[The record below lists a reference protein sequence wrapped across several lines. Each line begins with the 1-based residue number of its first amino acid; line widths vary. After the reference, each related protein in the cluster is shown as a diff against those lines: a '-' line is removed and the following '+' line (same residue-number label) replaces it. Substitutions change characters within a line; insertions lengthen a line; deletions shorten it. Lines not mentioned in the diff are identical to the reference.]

1 VSRTPLPS
9 PAPGRWAG
17 LRLDVEGPARP
28 GLRVEVTGG
37 RRLLL
42 RQGDQVVLLG
52 MQRAAHR
59 GVYYVRT
66 NRFHSPLPPVDAA
79 LARRLRPADGSN
91 SSPPIDATLADR
103 HAGESGGGARQ
114 ADRGDA
120 AWAARW
126 THRFA
131 DWLQAAAGPLHG
143 GPLHTGPWTLAW
155 GMPSWSVAA
164 HWSRLPSVDPDR
176 GHITWF
182 GYGDP
187 DDDQRDILPLRRLA
201 APDAARVRSYRR
213 QVREGILPPVL
224 LWWVSGLNTLLVLDG
239 HDRISA
245 ALAEGGRPDV
255 VVLAPAPDPAGE
267 AAGHEQLMR
276 DTRGSLAPRFA
287 EQVAV
292 LARAEGRTRA
302 WPLPGGPPAWDR
314 EAGGG
319 SDGWSRPHP
328 DDAQGQ

>member
-1 VSRTPLPS
+1 V
-9 PAPGRWAG
+9 A
-17 LRLDVEGPARP
+17 GPARP

-59 GVYYVRT
+59 GVHYVRT

-79 LARRLRPADGSN
+79 LARRLRPEDGSY

-131 DWLQAAAGPLHG
+131 DWLQAAAGPLHA
-143 GPLHTGPWTLAW
+143 GPLHAGPLHAGPLHAGPLHAGPLHAGSWTLAW
-155 GMPSWSVAA
+155 GMPLWSVAA

-213 QVREGILPPVL
+213 QVHEGILPPVL

-267 AAGHEQLMR
+267 AAGHAQLMR

-287 EQVAV
+287 EQVAA
-292 LARAEGRTRA
+292 LARNEGRTRA
-302 WPLPGGPPAWDR
+302 WPLPGGPPAWER

-319 SDGWSRPHP
+319 SDGGSRPHADEP
-328 DDAQGQ
+328 QGQ